1 MLRSLIDEKR
11 TAERQTKLRF
21 TLTKDPLR
29 YSRENPWIHNDSSM
43 RISALSSPEIDVLPD
58 DLETY
63 ENRVFQAVEDFC
75 LSQNIESLKQEPQN
89 VFTACL
95 MYVNRQVFKRD
106 KPGINNQKSVLNLD
120 DVELLSGIADIYIY
134 LATVNNKSCS
144 VQDFCRL
151 IGLDYQTVY
160 NWKSD
165 SINNILS
172 QKRFEIFKRITGTR
186 EETLSNMLQ
195 TAKSP
200 VGILGILNRQFAW
213 NLPGVSREEATPKLT
228 RNELLQGLD
237 ALPGKESSQIPLPMQ
252 DSQEN
257 D

>member
-1 MLRSLIDEKR
+1 MKAILGREKGVFFMGQIDDI
-11 TAERQTKLRF
+11 Q
-21 TLTKDPLR
+21 
-29 YSRENPWIHNDSSM
+29 
-43 RISALSSPEIDVLPD
+43 VLPD
-58 DLETY
+58 DLTTY
-63 ENRVFQAVEDFC
+63 ENRIFQAVEDFC

-95 MYVNRQVFKRD
+95 MYVNRQVFKR
-106 KPGINNQKSVLNLD
+106 KNPGINNQKSVLNLD

-134 LATVNNKSCS
+134 IATLNNKSCS
-144 VQDFCRL
+144 MQDFCRMVG
-151 IGLDYQTVY
+151 IDYQTVY

-172 QKRFEIFKRITGTR
+172 QKRFDIFKRITGAR

-213 NLPGVSREEATPKLT
+213 NLPGVSREESKPRLS
-228 RNELLQGLD
+228 RSDMLQGLD
-237 ALPGKESSQIPLPMQ
+237 ALPVKQEPAAGGAVESSQIPQLPET
-252 DSQEN
+252 EN
-257 D
+257 E

>member
-1 MLRSLIDEKR
+1 MKAILGREKGVFFMGQIDDI
-11 TAERQTKLRF
+11 Q
-21 TLTKDPLR
+21 
-29 YSRENPWIHNDSSM
+29 
-43 RISALSSPEIDVLPD
+43 VLPD
-58 DLETY
+58 DLTTY
-63 ENRVFQAVEDFC
+63 ENRIFQAVEDFC

-95 MYVNRQVFKRD
+95 MYVNRQVFKR
-106 KPGINNQKSVLNLD
+106 KNPGINNQKSVLNLD

-134 LATVNNKSCS
+134 IATLNNKSCS
-144 VQDFCRL
+144 MQDFCRMVG
-151 IGLDYQTVY
+151 IDYQTVY

-172 QKRFEIFKRITGTR
+172 QKRFDIFKRITGAR

-213 NLPGVSREEATPKLT
+213 NLPGVSREESKPRLS
-228 RNELLQGLD
+228 RSDMLQGLD
-237 ALPGKESSQIPLPMQ
+237 ALPVKQEPAADGVAESSQIPRLAET
-252 DSQEN
+252 EN
-257 D
+257 E